1 MSDPSERLHT
11 LQDVLID
18 EMLRR
23 IKTGEATAADLG
35 AARQLLKDNGVQ
47 AVASQ
52 KSPMLELVNS
62 LPFDDDSEPI
72 ISNGTQL

>member
-1 MSDPSERLHT
+1 MSDPADRLHT

-35 AARQLLKDNGVQ
+35 AARQLLKDNGIQ
-47 AVASQ
+47 AVATD

-72 ISNGTQL
+72 KANGTQL

>member
-1 MSDPSERLHT
+1 MSDPSDRLHT

-23 IKTGEATAADLG
+23 IQTGEATAADLG

-47 AVASQ
+47 AVASE

-72 ISNGTQL
+72 KAHGTQL

>member
-1 MSDPSERLHT
+1 MSDPADRLHT

-35 AARQLLKDNGVQ
+35 AARQLLKDNGIQ
-47 AVASQ
+47 AVATD

-72 ISNGTQL
+72 KGNGTQL